1 MRKKLT
7 KSEIE
12 LLEKS
17 GYPEKAIDY
26 YVNMTNFG
34 HMSKADVS
42 LAYTGPCGASI
53 MFYLKIKGNSLIEDV
68 KFQYLGCPGAASS
81 GSALTELAKGKT
93 IDETKKI
100 TEKEVMQKL
109 GGLPEAKS
117 DCVKLTVT
125 AFRKTIE
132 KYKKRAKKE

>member
-12 LLEKS
+12 LLERS
-17 GYPEKAIDY
+17 GYPKKAINY

-34 HMSKADVS
+34 HMPRPDVS
-42 LAYTGPCGASI
+42 LAYTGSCGDSI

-81 GSALTELAKGKT
+81 ASALTELAQGRT
-93 IDETKKI
+93 IDEARKI
-100 TEKEVMQKL
+100 TEKDVIQKL

-132 KYKKRAKKE
+132 KYEEHAKKG